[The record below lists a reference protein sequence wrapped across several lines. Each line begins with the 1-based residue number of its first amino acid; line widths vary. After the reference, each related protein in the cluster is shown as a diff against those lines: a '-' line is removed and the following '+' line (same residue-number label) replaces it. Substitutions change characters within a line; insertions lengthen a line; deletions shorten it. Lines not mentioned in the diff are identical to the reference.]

1 MSNSHNELLGILLE
15 RIERNTLV
23 LPTLPGIALAVNDAV
38 NDPDVSLA
46 NIADLIA
53 KDAGMSARMIQVSNS
68 ALYAPRSKIETL
80 TTAVTRIGLSRIKN
94 IACSIAMEQLF
105 FCQND
110 VVFDYFD
117 RAWNNNVEVSSAAV
131 AALAVYKERQP
142 RHGLRPDTLALM
154 GLMHNIGVLP
164 ILTLADEYSDRL
176 ADPAFLDEAAAKLSK
191 QIGVAIVE
199 AWGFDSQYAVVI
211 ENWDNLDYQTEAID
225 HLDFVRIGA
234 VYAGLIEGD
243 KEVLLAPAVEKGI
256 LENAGELDE
265 RPFVEAYEEQK
276 ATYSV

>member
-1 MSNSHNELLGILLE
+1 MSKTHNELLTILLD
-15 RIERNTLV
+15 RIEQNKLI
-23 LPTLPGIALAVNDAV
+23 LPTLPGIALAVSDAAH
-38 NDPDVSLA
+38 NPDVSLA
-46 NIADLIA
+46 SIADVIA
-53 KDAGMSARMIQVSNS
+53 KDVGMSARMIHVSNS
-68 ALYAPRSKIETL
+68 ALYAPRTRIETL

-105 FCQND
+105 FCQSD

-131 AALAVYKERQP
+131 AALTVYKERQP

-164 ILTLADEYSDRL
+164 ILTLADQYGDRFSEP
-176 ADPAFLDEAAAKLSK
+176 ADLDEAVAKLSK

-199 AWGFDSQYAVVI
+199 AWGFDSQYAVII
-211 ENWDNLDYQTEAID
+211 ENWDNLDYRTESVD

-243 KEVLLAPAVEKGI
+243 KEALLAPAVEKGI
-256 LENAGELDE
+256 LESIGELDG